1 MYGCAA
7 LTLHLAHFTLNPKST
22 YSCPSTEP
30 EASEMVPLGVL
41 LALLLQLTLQSLVHS
56 VLQLSEQ
63 LSLQDEHPELVLLF
77 SQLLLQAEH
86 VVLVLLPSQLLLQP
100 LHSDGSGSFV
110 HELSRGVDVSKAM
123 PNMGSAFSDASLKN
137 SLRDWSLFMFCNHL
151 FF

>member
-1 MYGCAA
+1 M
-7 LTLHLAHFTLNPKST
+7 TLNPRST

-30 EASEMVPLGVL
+30 EASEMVSLGVL

-63 LSLQDEHPELVLLF
+63 LSLQDEHVE
-77 SQLLLQAEH
+77 
-86 VVLVLLPSQLLLQP
+86 LVLLPSQLLLQP

-137 SLRDWSLFMFCNHL
+137 SLRLNKYL
-151 FF
+151 FFTLLVLNDFTRWVFG